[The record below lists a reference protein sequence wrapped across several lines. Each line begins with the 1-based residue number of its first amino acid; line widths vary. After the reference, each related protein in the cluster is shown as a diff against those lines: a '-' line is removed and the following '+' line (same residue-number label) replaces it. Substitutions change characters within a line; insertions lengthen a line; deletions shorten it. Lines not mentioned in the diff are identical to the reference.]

1 LKRFSHQDTASH
13 YHRAIS
19 EGLAVALYRLPDAK
33 VVEYIYGAARRRI
46 NKGERAYVFA
56 PFDPSQKPY
65 FIKESGSP
73 SPPIAPD
80 KKKVKSTTKK
90 QFTTLV
96 RNIIAGINTGPF
108 KKIVA
113 ARVLA
118 INRPGDFDPL
128 SFFEKLCAAYPH
140 VFVSLTF
147 IPGVGLWIGAS
158 PEVLASEKGG
168 TLTTYSL
175 AGTKALADNTMWSD
189 KEIEE
194 QVIVTDFIQ
203 KKLSKITEGSILTK
217 GPYTH
222 KAGMIKHLL
231 TTFTIAVDQ
240 KNLWQKVVK
249 SLHPTPAVSGLPK
262 MRSVDF
268 LRANEDFDRRFY
280 AGYLGPV
287 NHNGKTDIFVNLRCI
302 EITEKQ
308 ILFYAGCGVTQGS
321 DPDMEWLESERKIN
335 ILKSLI

>member
-1 LKRFSHQDTASH
+1 MKPLSHQDTASR
-13 YHRAIS
+13 YRQALS
-19 EGLAVALYRLPDAK
+19 EGLALALYRLPDARQ
-33 VVEYIYGAARRRI
+33 VQCISGTTARKI
-46 NKGERAYVFA
+46 DKGEHAYVFA
-56 PFDPSQKPY
+56 AFDPSQKPY
-65 FIKESGSP
+65 FIKDLGIP
-73 SPPIAPD
+73 SASFTSN
-80 KKKVKSTTKK
+80 KKKVKSTAKK

-96 RNIIAGINTGPF
+96 RNIIAAIDTGPF

-118 INRPGDFDPL
+118 IDRPGDFDPL

-140 VFVSLTF
+140 VFVSLTS

-158 PEVLASEKGG
+158 PEVLASQKGG
-168 TLTTYSL
+168 SLTTYSL
-175 AGTKALADNTMWSD
+175 AGTKALEDKAMWSD

-194 QVIVTDFIQ
+194 QVIVTDFIK
-203 KKLSKITEGSILTK
+203 KKLSKVTKGSIFTK

-231 TTFTIAVDQ
+231 TTLTIAADQ
-240 KNLWQKVVK
+240 NNLWQKVVK

-268 LRANEDFDRRFY
+268 LRTNEGFDRRFY

-287 NHNGKTDIFVNLRCI
+287 NDNGKTDIFVNLRCI

-321 DPDMEWLESERKIN
+321 DPDMEWQESERKIN